1 MSLPNDSTPEN
12 VDSIRHDSTRQ
23 CGGLGAMRPANRK
36 WKGEV
41 AAVDQKRTSQGRHEY
56 RCTICTHTETDE
68 IEQAFVNWISPDRIA
83 KHYGVSRD
91 AVYRHAHAL
100 GLMEKR
106 RRNVRSALERII
118 EKAGEVE
125 VSASAV
131 VSAVAAYAKINAAGQ
146 WVERSERVNL
156 NELFGRMTPDEME
169 AYATDGTLPAWFQ
182 HTVGSTESLSATA
195 LDSHGGVND

>member
-1 MSLPNDSTPEN
+1 
-12 VDSIRHDSTRQ
+12 
-23 CGGLGAMRPANRK
+23 MRPANRK
-36 WKGEV
+36 RKGKV

-56 RCTICTHTETDE
+56 RCTICTHAECDE
-68 IEQAFVNWISPDRIA
+68 IEQAFVNWVSPDRIA

-106 RRNVRSALERII
+106 RRNVSSALERII

-195 LDSHGGVND
+195 PDSQGGVND